1 MRVRLSGFVLATL
14 TVASTVSFA
23 AEQPP
28 RNLHLVNGHW
38 TAWEPPTPPEGAEVH
53 VIQSGDTLWSL
64 AAQYYKDPYLWPQLW
79 EKNKYI
85 LDAHWIYP
93 GDPLLLGP
101 DVATAAGPLADATG
115 TTPPGTADPGT
126 GETTPGGEASDVLPG
141 VLPAAQAVLPPV
153 PLGYESDIYCDGY
166 IGDFEESFPYNI
178 VGSEYESLSPD
189 RSRDT
194 FRMAGRTIQG
204 NYGSAYAVK
213 YGLSLGDIV
222 YLDGG
227 REAGLS
233 AGSLFT
239 VVTAEKPVLHPLTR
253 EPIGRYY
260 RYLGRVRVLST
271 QEKTAIGEI
280 VHACDSVL
288 VGAHL
293 TPFEPVPVP
302 LGRPSAMRPVNF
314 PASVEQVD
322 TAPFIVYAKD
332 NLIALGKDHVV
343 HINVGSDQEAT
354 PGDIYTIYR
363 ENTRRGLPPLVIGEL
378 AVLSVHKGFSVAKII
393 ESRYA
398 VYPGDRILP
407 K

>member
-1 MRVRLSGFVLATL
+1 MRVRLSSFVLATL
-14 TVASTVSFA
+14 TVVSTVSFA

-38 TAWEPPTPPEGAEVH
+38 TAWEPPVPPEGAQVH
-53 VIQSGDTLWSL
+53 VIQSGDTLWAL

-101 DVATAAGPLADATG
+101 DVATAGPVAEVSG
-115 TTPPGTADPGT
+115 TTPDTTGPGT
-126 GETTPGGEASDVLPG
+126 GEAGPGEKSDVIPG
-141 VLPAAQAVLPPV
+141 VIPAAQAILSPV

-166 IGDFEESFPYNI
+166 VGDFEESFSYNI

-189 RSRDT
+189 RSHDAFT
-194 FRMAGRTIQG
+194 LAGRTIQG
-204 NYGSAYAVK
+204 NYGSAYTVK
-213 YGLSLGDIV
+213 YGLSMGDIV

-233 AGSLFT
+233 AGSVFT
-239 VVTAEKPVLHPLTR
+239 AVLPEKSVLHPVTR

-280 VHACDSVL
+280 IQACDSIL
-288 VGAHL
+288 VGSHL
-293 TPFEPVPVP
+293 VPFEPVPVP

-314 PASVEQVD
+314 PASVEAVD
-322 TAPFIVYAKD
+322 TAPLIVYAKD
-332 NLIALGKDHVV
+332 DLIALGKDHVV
-343 HINVGSDQEAT
+343 HVNVGSDQEAT
-354 PGDIYTIYR
+354 PGDVYTIYR

-398 VYPGDRILP
+398 IYPGDRIVP

>member
-1 MRVRLSGFVLATL
+1 MRVRLSSFVLATL
-14 TVASTVSFA
+14 TVASTVSSFA

-38 TAWEPPTPPEGAEVH
+38 TAWEPPTPPEGAQVH

-101 DVATAAGPLADATG
+101 DVATATGPLADASG
-115 TTPPGTADPGT
+115 TTPGATGT
-126 GETTPGGEASDVLPG
+126 GTGDAAPGGETDTLPG
-141 VLPAAQAVLPPV
+141 VLSAAQAVLSPV
-153 PLGYESDIYCDGY
+153 PLGYESDVYCDGY
-166 IGDFEESFPYNI
+166 VGDLEETFTYNI

-189 RSRDT
+189 RTRDKFT
-194 FRMAGRTIQG
+194 MAGRTIQG
-204 NYGSAYAVK
+204 RYGSAYTVK
-213 YGLSLGDIV
+213 YGLSMSDIV

-227 REAGLS
+227 REKGMS
-233 AGSLFT
+233 AGT
-239 VVTAEKPVLHPLTR
+239 VFSAVLPEKPVIHPLTR
-253 EPIGRYY
+253 ETIGRYY
-260 RYLGRVRVLST
+260 RYLGQIRVLSI
-271 QEKTAIGEI
+271 QENTAIGEI
-280 VHACDSVL
+280 IQACDSIL

-293 TPFEPVPVP
+293 VPFEPVPVP
-302 LGRPSAMRPVNF
+302 LGRPSATRPVNF
-314 PASVEQVD
+314 PASSEAVNS
-322 TAPFIVYAKD
+322 APSIVYAKD

-354 PGDIYTIYR
+354 PGDVYTIYR
-363 ENTRRGLPPLVIGEL
+363 ENTKPGLPPVVIGEL

-393 ESRYA
+393 DSRYA
-398 VYPGDRILP
+398 VHPGDRILP